1 MNNVRKIKNIF
12 TESSRRNNLFDKIG
26 LNFFH
31 TGILLL
37 AAAPSISFVLILFS
51 SFFGAINRKDRY
63 FSDKRNWVLITTSL
77 LMIFNCLLLT
87 INQTK
92 FTQINLSLIWI
103 GLLNWLPFFWCFW
116 SLQKYLNS
124 KRLRLV
130 CAKFFIIG
138 SIPVLIS
145 GFCQYFLKLYGPYRF
160 FNNLIIWYQRPLGD
174 DGAVSGLFNN
184 QNYAGAW
191 LSIIFPICLFF
202 LFYKNE
208 NKILKLFN
216 FTMVFSFVAMTVLT
230 TSRSAILAILIS
242 FFLLE
247 KYSRFKIYLFFISI
261 ISILGF
267 NKLME
272 VSNIDFYQ
280 SLFKFLPDGIPQKIQ
295 SFDLSQL
302 DSLPRIEIWNKS
314 ILFINQN
321 LFSGY
326 GAGSFPTVYSQFNG
340 SYEGIQ
346 HTHNIF
352 LELAFN
358 HGILVSLLILI
369 TMVSSILLASKK
381 YFLEKKYQTLFN
393 VDKAW
398 IISFLNFLLIH
409 LFDITYFDGRISLLC
424 WTLLAGLTSIS
435 KEEES

>member
-1 MNNVRKIKNIF
+1 MNNIRKIKSIF
-12 TESSRRNNLFDKIG
+12 TEISSRNNLFENIG
-26 LNFFH
+26 LKIFH
-31 TGILLL
+31 AGILLL
-37 AAAPSISFVLILFS
+37 AAAPSISFALILFS

-63 FSDKRNWVLITTSL
+63 FSNKSNWVLITTSL
-77 LMIFNCLLLT
+77 LMIFNCLYITL
-87 INQTK
+87 NQTK
-92 FTQINLSLIWI
+92 FPQIDLSLMWI
-103 GLLNWLPFFWCFW
+103 GILNWLPFFWCFW
-116 SLQKYLNS
+116 SFQKYLNS
-124 KRLRLV
+124 KRLRSE

-160 FNNLIIWYQRPLGD
+160 FNNLIIWYQRPLGN
-174 DGAVSGLFNN
+174 DGGVSGLFNN

-191 LSIIFPICLFF
+191 LSIIFPICLGF
-202 LFYKNE
+202 LFYKYK
-208 NKILKLFN
+208 NKIIKLFN
-216 FTMVFSFVAMTVLT
+216 LIIVFSFIAMIVLT
-230 TSRSAILAILIS
+230 TSRAAVLAILIS
-242 FFLLE
+242 YFLLA

-261 ISILGF
+261 ISILGL
-267 NKLME
+267 NKLIQ
-272 VSNIDFYQ
+272 VLSIDFYQ
-280 SLFKFLPDGIPQKIQ
+280 SIFNFLPDGIPQKIE
-295 SFDLSQL
+295 SFNLSQL

-326 GAGSFPTVYSQFNG
+326 GAGSFPKIYSQFNG

-358 HGILVSLLILI
+358 HGIVVSLLILI
-369 TMVSSILLASKK
+369 TMISSIVLASKK
-381 YFLEKKYQTLFN
+381 YFLENKYQTSFN

-398 IISFLNFLLIH
+398 IISFFNFLLIH
-409 LFDITYFDGRISLLC
+409 LFDITYFDGRISILC
-424 WTLLAGLTSIS
+424 WTLLAGLSSIS